1 MAGLLEADLE
11 AVADFFMVDGDSEN
25 LFGTVVYFQGEIFLV
40 RNDWRTVKSNL
51 YEEFQDEVFC
61 GRGDTKLLNAG
72 RCVFNRL
79 PQYIRTC
86 PRSDLDWG
94 DATSSGHSNYSTPH
108 THNFLKEEFKHDT
121 YILWPM
127 LASHTGSAIIITV
140 CITFFYEYSPVQRER
155 RSPSNV

>member
-79 PQYIRTC
+79 PKYIRTC
-86 PRSDLDWG
+86 PRYRSDLDWG
-94 DATSSGHSNYSTPH
+94 DVCNEFGVQLLQYPTH
-108 THNFLKEEFKHDT
+108 T
-121 YILWPM
+121 
-127 LASHTGSAIIITV
+127 
-140 CITFFYEYSPVQRER
+140 TF
-155 RSPSNV
+155 